1 MLHESRVQKWIR
13 AGIID
18 EAQAEK
24 MIADLREAPPEQLDK
39 ALGQEWAQTKT
50 GSLFVFASAILNG
63 LILVVFTSLYDLD
76 VTAHT
81 TFLLW
86 MICILPMVYTLR
98 LGSLAVLLA
107 LLFMTWATLF
117 CFRGLEAMSIADRL
131 VQLPALYLICGLGLF
146 SVGGVHYR
154 FKAFRHMARALRLS
168 GLQVTLLSL
177 FGLGVRKVAEGPSL
191 VAGVRDAEATLQIS
205 LTTTALAVVG
215 IVAALI
221 NVRLK
226 QQGNEDLTK
235 SEGPVVLSLLAVAI
249 VFVWVPLP
257 TAIFLVIFGVLQV
270 ALIAAVLFVGYK
282 RRDLRIISIASLAL
296 LIIIGVRYVD
306 LFYSDTSFSA
316 FLVGG
321 LVTLGISAAA
331 LEIPRRWLGAKIR
344 REAAADGNTAGAESA
359 GAAPAA

>member
-1 MLHESRVQKWIR
+1 MLLEQRVNKWVKD
-13 AGIID
+13 GLVD
-18 EAQAEK
+18 EAQADK
-24 MIADLREAPPEQLDK
+24 MIADLRASPPEQLD
-39 ALGQEWAQTKT
+39 AAFELEWAQTKT

-63 LILVVFTSLYDLD
+63 LILVVFTWLYDLD

-86 MICILPMVYTLR
+86 IICILPMVYTLR

-117 CFRGLEAMSIADRL
+117 CFRGLETMSIVDRL
-131 VQLPALYLICGLGLF
+131 VQLPALYLICGLTLF
-146 SVGGVHYR
+146 AVGGTHYR

-177 FGLGVRKVAEGPSL
+177 FGLGVRRVAEGPNL

-205 LTTTALAVVG
+205 LTTTALALMG
-215 IVAALI
+215 IIAALV

-226 QQGNEDLTK
+226 QKGNEDLTR

-249 VFVWVPLP
+249 LFVWVPLP
-257 TAIFLVIFGVLQV
+257 TVIYLIIFGALQV
-270 ALIAAVLFVGYK
+270 ALIAAVLYVGYQ

-306 LFYSDTSFSA
+306 LFYSSTSFST

-321 LVTLGISAAA
+321 LVTLALSAAA
-331 LEIPRRWLGAKIR
+331 LELPRRWLGAKIK
-344 REAAADGNTAGAESA
+344 REAEADAKVTAEQAA
-359 GAAPAA
+359 AAT